1 MKRVNVCQTQKQE
14 AKKRCEAATEEL
26 TLIKSKLEKEK
37 ETGFICSVSKPN
49 WDENGDGGED
59 SDVNNSTPNPSPP
72 SSNGEIDFR
81 RLSLKK
87 VDSSRGSKQ
96 SIVNEGGPTRKAP
109 GGLLAAIQ
117 NRGKSIDTE
126 DTTNDT
132 ITKPPASND
141 TAKGTKS
148 TQDLHRAE
156 ETVIN
161 DSSPNTTTAETR
173 IGKETTYNRKSNS
186 GSQQY
191 IRKGSGIVQR
201 TMLLECPPPKTSSI
215 REAAAEK
222 AQEEHDAE
230 EKATS
235 KANARANKLQKE
247 REERKLR
254 ERNER
259 EEAERLEREKQ
270 DKLAKQREEIE
281 KKRLLAKES
290 EKQRKLEEEI
300 SRKEEQERAQNDQVA
315 MLEERVKIFEESC
328 NEHNEA
334 MLRCKKELKE
344 IPKGSKDRLTK
355 MKEINQYQM
364 KRGEAKKGLD
374 AAREELEVCLR
385 SK

>member
-1 MKRVNVCQTQKQE
+1 MKKVNVCQTQKQE
-14 AKKRCEAATEEL
+14 AKNRCEAATEEL
-26 TLIKSKLEKEK
+26 TLINSKLEKEK

-87 VDSSRGSKQ
+87 VDSSRGSKK
-96 SIVNEGGPTRKAP
+96 SIVNGGGPTLKAP

-117 NRGKSIDTE
+117 KRGKSIDTE

-141 TAKGTKS
+141 TATKS
-148 TQDLHRAE
+148 TQEFHRAE

-161 DSSPNTTTAETR
+161 DSSPITTTAETR

-186 GSQQY
+186 ESQKY
-191 IRKGSGIVQR
+191 IRKGSGTVLR
-201 TMLLECPPPKTSSI
+201 TMLLSCPPPKTSSI

-222 AQEEHDAE
+222 AQKEEQ
-230 EKATS
+230 KATA
-235 KANARANKLQKE
+235 KANERANKLQKE

-315 MLEERVKIFEESC
+315 MLEERVKIFEESY